1 VECMTTA
8 RSLSQSTT
16 RDGSEWNKWR
26 TWIRKTV
33 RAANPLLWVLD
44 KRLACAPRPLRYHQ
58 RFGGRVAL
66 LSPEAA
72 PALREW
78 LESLRSYGIG
88 TVVVL
93 ATPGEMKRYSSVVA
107 PLPDL
112 LSLYRSF
119 GFLVHHHP
127 VEDPFHAPV
136 SAQAGILAQ
145 MEALKPIILA
155 EYEERTGGMLLHCSG
170 GMDRTAPIAAFVA
183 SETGE
188 VCPFV

>member
-1 VECMTTA
+1 MTTG
-8 RSLSQSTT
+8 RSPLHSRD
-16 RDGSEWNKWR
+16 RDGTEWDKWR
-26 TWIRKTV
+26 KWIRSRV
-33 RAANPLLWVLD
+33 QSANPLLWVVD

-58 RFGGRVAL
+58 RFGGRVSL
-66 LSPEAA
+66 FPPEAA

-78 LESLRSYGIG
+78 LESLKTHGIG
-88 TVVVL
+88 TIVVL
-93 ATPGEMKRYSSVVA
+93 ATPGEIKRYSSVVA

-127 VEDPFHAPV
+127 VEDPFHALR
-136 SAQAGILAQ
+136 SAQAGILDQ

-170 GMDRTAPIAAFVA
+170 GMDRSAPIAAFVA
-183 SETGE
+183 SATGE
-188 VCPFV
+188 ACPLV

>member
-1 VECMTTA
+1 V
-8 RSLSQSTT
+8 Q
-16 RDGSEWNKWR
+16 
-26 TWIRKTV
+26 
-33 RAANPLLWVLD
+33 AANPLLWVVD

-58 RFGGRVAL
+58 RFGGRVSL

-78 LESLRSYGIG
+78 LESLRTHGIG
-88 TVVVL
+88 TIVVL
-93 ATPGEMKRYSSVVA
+93 ATAGEMKRYSSVVA

-127 VEDPFHAPV
+127 VEDPLHAPV
-136 SAQAGILAQ
+136 SAKAGILDQ
-145 MEALKPIILA
+145 IEALKPIILA

-170 GMDRTAPIAAFVA
+170 GMDRTAPMAAFVA
-183 SETGE
+183 NETGG